1 APPIASSEEP
11 FATPTPPNAASTET
25 QPTASSGVL
34 SVLLGSFSGWRWT
47 NRRGLGVVVR
57 LLRNMLKYVGQLPS
71 LAALGTT
78 VQLSSASFA
87 VTIGLAL
94 PVIQISAPRWPP
106 WPRLASIA
114 RSASCGVQMR

>member
-1 APPIASSEEP
+1 FAHALPHGISHLAEAVRHRHRLPATGHPSSKICHCPWTRREP
-11 FATPTPPNAASTET
+11 ATAN
-25 QPTASSGVL
+25 
-34 SVLLGSFSGWRWT
+34 
-47 NRRGLGVVVR
+47 
-57 LLRNMLKYVGQLPS
+57 

-94 PVIQISAPRWPP
+94 PVIQNSPPP
-106 WPRLASIA
+106 WPPPSRLAPIA